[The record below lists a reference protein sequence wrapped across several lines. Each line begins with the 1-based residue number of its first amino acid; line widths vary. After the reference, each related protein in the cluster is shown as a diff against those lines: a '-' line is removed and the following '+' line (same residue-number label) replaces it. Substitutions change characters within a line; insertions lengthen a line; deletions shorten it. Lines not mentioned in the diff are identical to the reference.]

1 MLIGV
6 AVASLAVVASLG
18 AVVWEA
24 AGGRPYAD
32 LPGCRQLLSEDVVAG
47 IPGADSPLAEGDY
60 YSAEEAGYAEDGQI
74 GYLACSVNDSYVFL
88 LDVFV
93 SLYEFEDGG
102 ETVADLREDM
112 ADAREDLEG
121 DRAPEGMRG
130 EVLDWRSVRA
140 GDGGFAV
147 LYRDGEYSD
156 AVVATASFTSVNVAV
171 MISLPVEDG
180 GIGEGKALDL
190 LEDMAGQVERS
201 LSREAERA

>member
-1 MLIGV
+1 VLIGV

-18 AVVWEA
+18 VVVWEA

-32 LPGCRQLLSEDVVAG
+32 LPGCRQLLPADVVAG
-47 IPGADSPLAEGDY
+47 IPGADSPRAEGEY
-60 YSAEEAGYAEDGQI
+60 YPAEEAGYAEDGQI
-74 GYLACSVNDSYVFL
+74 GYLACSVSDSDVFL

-102 ETVADLREDM
+102 ETVADLREEM

-121 DRAPEGMRG
+121 DRAPEGMWG
-130 EVLDWRSVRA
+130 EVLDRRSVPA
-140 GDGGFAV
+140 GDEGFAV
-147 LYRDGEYSD
+147 LYRDEEYSD

-171 MISLPVEDG
+171 VISLPVEG
-180 GIGEGKALDL
+180 GGVGQGEALDF
-190 LEDMAGQVERS
+190 LEDMAGQVERR